1 MKRVGP
7 DDIIKINEAYLAC
20 GTYSGAA
27 AATGWSA
34 STVKKYVISDY
45 KSEQK
50 VEVVDIELPPIEE
63 IAEKLPPWYDITCL
77 TPEEEKE
84 IKQLWKEML
93 I

>member
-1 MKRVGP
+1 MKRVTQ
-7 DDIIKINEAYLAC
+7 DDIIAMNEAYLAC

-27 AATGWSA
+27 KATGWSA
-34 STVKKYVISDY
+34 STVKKYIIDGY

-50 VEVVDIELPPIEE
+50 VEAANIELPPIEE

-84 IKQLWKEML
+84 IKQLWGEML